1 MIFNF
6 LLESIFIYISN
17 LRIFCLSR
25 KIWKRLFMVTPCTK
39 SCQSLYQILANLV
52 PDPGNLVPDP
62 ATPPTKLCHTLYQ
75 TLAHLVPDPCTPC
88 TRPCQTLYHTLSH
101 LVPDPATPPTKLCQ
115 YTASRG
121 LGEAQP
127 HASFILI
134 GSVQVFKLVGF
145 FGYIKHMFQHHYH
158 GPRILRKYSL
168 AWRFL
173 DTFVKYGKIS
183 RIR

>member
-1 MIFNF
+1 MKIYESF
-6 LLESIFIYISN
+6 LPLEIYISN
-17 LRIFCLSR
+17 LRIFCLSH

-101 LVPDPATPPTKLCQ
+101 LVQDPATPPTKLCHTLYQ
-115 YTASRG
+115 TLPVHREQGA
-121 LGEAQP
+121 
-127 HASFILI
+127 
-134 GSVQVFKLVGF
+134 
-145 FGYIKHMFQHHYH
+145 
-158 GPRILRKYSL
+158 GPMRVI
-168 AWRFL
+168 
-173 DTFVKYGKIS
+173 I
-183 RIR
+183 